1 MNLLN
6 IQNLEV
12 ITADKKILDDFNL
25 EIKAGE
31 IIALMGPNGSGK
43 STLAQTILGNPNY
56 LVKKGS
62 ILFEG
67 KEIQEDEL
75 ELRSQKGIA
84 CIWQSPPEIKGV
96 ELFSLLNLIQEIHD
110 GDYDYEL
117 ADHLLFRE
125 TNVNFSG
132 GEKKVAELV
141 QVLNQNP
148 KLLIIDELDSGLDLE
163 NLDRV
168 LSALAEEIKKKKI
181 AVLLI
186 THSGEV
192 LKRIK
197 PNKIKILLD
206 GKIICSSSNIEKV
219 LTNIKENGYSNCQNC
234 QEKGRN

>member
-1 MNLLN
+1 MSLLKSHNLN
-6 IQNLEV
+6 V
-12 ITADKKILDDFNL
+12 YTKDKKILDDLSF
-25 EIKAGE
+25 EIQAGE

-56 LVKKGS
+56 KVDSGEL
-62 ILFEG
+62 LFEG
-67 KEIQEDEL
+67 EEIQKDDPEI
-75 ELRSQKGIA
+75 RSQKGIA
-84 CIWQSPPEIKGV
+84 CIWQNPPEIKGV

-117 ADHLLFRE
+117 ADPLLFRE

-132 GEKKVAELV
+132 GEKKIAELV

-163 NLDRV
+163 NLEKV
-168 LSALAEEIKKKKI
+168 LKALSEEIKRKKI

-192 LKRIK
+192 LTRIK
-197 PNKIKILLD
+197 PDKIKILLN
-206 GKIICSSSNIEKV
+206 GKIVCSSKNIKKV
-219 LTNIKENGYSNCQNC
+219 LTNIKENGYNNCQNC
-234 QEKGRN
+234 QERS

>member
-1 MNLLN
+1 MSLLKSHNLN
-6 IQNLEV
+6 V
-12 ITADKKILDDFNL
+12 YTKDKKIIDDLSF
-25 EIKAGE
+25 EIQAGE

-56 LVKKGS
+56 KVDSGEL
-62 ILFEG
+62 LFEG
-67 KEIQEDEL
+67 EEIQNDDPEI
-75 ELRSQKGIA
+75 RSQKGIA
-84 CIWQSPPEIKGV
+84 CIWQNPPEIKGV

-117 ADHLLFRE
+117 ADPLLFRE

-132 GEKKVAELV
+132 GEKKIAELV

-163 NLDRV
+163 NLEKV
-168 LSALAEEIKKKKI
+168 LKALSEEIKKKKI

-192 LKRIK
+192 LTRIK
-197 PNKIKILLD
+197 PDKIKILLN
-206 GKIICSSSNIEKV
+206 GKIICSSKNIKKV
-219 LTNIKENGYSNCQNC
+219 LTNIKENGYNNCQNC
-234 QEKGRN
+234 QERS

>member
-1 MNLLN
+1 MSLLKSHHLN
-6 IQNLEV
+6 V
-12 ITADKKILDDFNL
+12 YTKDKKILDDLSF
-25 EIKAGE
+25 EIQAGE

-56 LVKKGS
+56 KVESGELF
-62 ILFEG
+62 FEG
-67 KEIQEDEL
+67 KEIQEDDPEI
-75 ELRSQKGIA
+75 RAQKGIA
-84 CIWQSPPEIKGV
+84 CIWQNPPEIKGV

-117 ADHLLFRE
+117 ADPLLFRE

-132 GEKKVAELV
+132 GEKKIAELV

-163 NLDRV
+163 NLDKV
-168 LSALAEEIKKKKI
+168 LKALSNEIKKKKI

-192 LKRIK
+192 LTRIK
-197 PNKIKILLD
+197 PDKIQILLN
-206 GKIICSSSNIEKV
+206 GKIVCSSGNIEKV

-234 QEKGRN
+234 QERS

>member
-1 MNLLN
+1 MSLLKSHNLN
-6 IQNLEV
+6 V
-12 ITADKKILDDFNL
+12 YTKDKKILDDLSF
-25 EIKAGE
+25 EVQAGE

-56 LVKKGS
+56 KVDSGEL
-62 ILFEG
+62 LFEG
-67 KEIQEDEL
+67 KEIQKDDPEI
-75 ELRSQKGIA
+75 RAQKGIA
-84 CIWQSPPEIKGV
+84 CIWQNPPEIKGV
-96 ELFSLLNLIQEIHD
+96 ELFSLLNLIQEIYN

-132 GEKKVAELV
+132 GEKKIAELV

-163 NLDRV
+163 NLDKV
-168 LSALAEEIKKKKI
+168 LKALADEIKKKKI

-192 LKRIK
+192 LTRIK
-197 PNKIKILLD
+197 PDKIKILLN
-206 GKIICSSSNIEKV
+206 GKIVCSSKNIKKV

-234 QEKGRN
+234 QERS